1 MTALKE
7 LQTFKQ
13 AMVKHNVYIFECW
26 NCMQLMTLSDR
37 TCTFCD
43 AQNDYYDAT
52 LAVPPQAKAEV

>member
-1 MTALKE
+1 
-7 LQTFKQ
+7 
-13 AMVKHNVYIFECW
+13 MVKHNVYIFECW